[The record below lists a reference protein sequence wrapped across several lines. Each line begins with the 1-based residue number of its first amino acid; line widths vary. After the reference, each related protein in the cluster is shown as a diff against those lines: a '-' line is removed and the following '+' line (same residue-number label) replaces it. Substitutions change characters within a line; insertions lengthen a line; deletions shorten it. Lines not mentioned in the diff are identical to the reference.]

1 MAIFFILRSI
11 KCKNVRFFALNIFRS
26 LFFEIDFC
34 KCKLL
39 VVGKLGTIKEDECVV
54 YSMSSMNIVMLIVT
68 EYVEQK

>member
-1 MAIFFILRSI
+1 MLCSLGIFEVPLLPPPPSHKWLRGHGL
-11 KCKNVRFFALNIFRS
+11 CMTP
-26 LFFEIDFC
+26 
-34 KCKLL
+34 KLL